1 MRKAEILVAAEQLF
15 QHYGFAKTTVADIAR
30 EAGIGVGTVYL
41 EFSSKDSISS
51 ALCHG
56 HRSRVLEA
64 MQAVLASEGNY
75 SERLVQL
82 LESRISGL
90 QSSVGSGLH
99 GDEVVYAACGATRRV
114 NEHFDQAERK
124 LLLGFLE
131 EGNAAGAFAV
141 ADTPTT
147 AKILLDVYDTICPP
161 RTPPPDATIE
171 QERRETLTTLHALVL
186 GGVLSRS
193 L

>member
-30 EAGIGVGTVYL
+30 QAGIGVGTVYL

-82 LESRISGL
+82 LESRILGL

-99 GDEVVYAACGATRRV
+99 GDEIVYAACAATRRV

-141 ADTPTT
+141 ADTPIT
-147 AKILLDVYDTICPP
+147 AKILLEIYDTVCPP
-161 RTPPPDATIE
+161 RTRPDAMRE
-171 QERRETLTTLHALVL
+171 QDRRETLTTLHALVL